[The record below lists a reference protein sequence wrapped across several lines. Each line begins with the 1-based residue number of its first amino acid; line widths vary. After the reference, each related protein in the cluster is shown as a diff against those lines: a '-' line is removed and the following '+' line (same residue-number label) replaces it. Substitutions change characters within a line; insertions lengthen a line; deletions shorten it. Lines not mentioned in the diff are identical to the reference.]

1 MAWDKMIDDE
11 KRDFFPVT
19 KKLIVN
25 AVEIRKVWHSSSLE
39 YFRTRCRHPFFL
51 KINKTKHAPATTMA
65 PSESGSSSRDDDES
79 DKVPWDG
86 GEDDDDD
93 ESEAAE
99 EDPQQG
105 QRDVP
110 QGGAATATTG
120 EPQDNAETSGEEEEE
135 SEDADLDDDDQEDL
149 EDPEDQKQQQQEPS
163 SSRQKKVSTAFRL
176 DLDETAQD
184 YNAKLARRGVL
195 YLPSVPPSMTPT
207 ILRQLLE
214 PHGEVTRLY
223 LKPNFNNKSQK
234 KKNSKRTRYAEGW
247 VEFAKRSTAKRIAL
261 CLHQTTI
268 TNRPRSIMC
277 GDLWNMKYL
286 GKRFKWEILTETIAY
301 ERRVREQRLR
311 LETMQARKEAV
322 QYKEWL
328 TQNETLDLIAQRRG
342 RKREGDDNNNNNNNN
357 NKKSTLP
364 AAATTTTK
372 STEDTSK
379 NDTTTGKRKRTTKR
393 HHGAGERQPLDERGA
408 ERATQKVVLESLL

>member
-1 MAWDKMIDDE
+1 
-11 KRDFFPVT
+11 
-19 KKLIVN
+19 L
-25 AVEIRKVWHSSSLE
+25 
-39 YFRTRCRHPFFL
+39 
-51 KINKTKHAPATTMA
+51 
-65 PSESGSSSRDDDES
+65 
-79 DKVPWDG
+79 
-86 GEDDDDD
+86 
-93 ESEAAE
+93 
-99 EDPQQG
+99 
-105 QRDVP
+105 
-110 QGGAATATTG
+110 
-120 EPQDNAETSGEEEEE
+120 
-135 SEDADLDDDDQEDL
+135 
-149 EDPEDQKQQQQEPS
+149 
-163 SSRQKKVSTAFRL
+163 
-176 DLDETAQD
+176 
-184 YNAKLARRGVL
+184 AKRGVI

-223 LKPNFNNKSQK
+223 LKPNYNNKSHNNVK
-234 KKNSKRTRYAEGW
+234 TKTKRTRYAEGW

-328 TQNETLDLIAQRRG
+328 SQNETLDLIAQRRG
-342 RKREGDDNNNNNNNN
+342 KRQREGDDKKDDTNNNNN

-364 AAATTTTK
+364 AAAAATTTK